1 MANYYIALAEVNEI
15 LNYVEDKYILKIP
28 TDILEIIKTYK
39 SEQNLFKYDIT
50 KPLYEQ
56 NVHRETFEILSYI
69 NYNFWLNDEDKNAY
83 KKIYYDN
90 FIKVENEK
98 REKNNPD
105 NIFKVKVKKNIEEEN
120 LPVLIKDNTSFFT
133 KLIKKLIA
141 IIK

>member
-120 LPVLIKDNTSFFT
+120 LPVLIKDNTNFFT

>member
-56 NVHRETFEILSYI
+56 NIHRETFEILSYI

-98 REKNNPD
+98 REKYNPD

-120 LPVLIKDNTSFFT
+120 LPVLIKDNTNFFT

>member
-69 NYNFWLNDEDKNAY
+69 NYNFWLNDKDKNAY

-98 REKNNPD
+98 REKYNPD
-105 NIFKVKVKKNIEEEN
+105 NIFKVKVKKNIKEEN
-120 LPVLIKDNTSFFT
+120 LPVLIKDNTNFFT

>member
-69 NYNFWLNDEDKNAY
+69 NYNFWLNDKDKNAY

-90 FIKVENEK
+90 FIKVENVN

-120 LPVLIKDNTSFFT
+120 LPVLIKDNTNFFT